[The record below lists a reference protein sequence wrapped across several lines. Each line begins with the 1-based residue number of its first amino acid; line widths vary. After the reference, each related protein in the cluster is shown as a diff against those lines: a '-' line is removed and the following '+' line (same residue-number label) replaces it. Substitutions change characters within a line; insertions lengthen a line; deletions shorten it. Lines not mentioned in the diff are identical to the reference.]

1 MNVASRR
8 YANAMVLR
16 VNGRLDQE
24 TCDAFR
30 GEITSYV
37 DRCVREGCVLILDL
51 GGLEYVSSAGLRS
64 LLIASRQM
72 KAAKGRILVSDM
84 QPMVAEIF
92 AISHFN
98 LMFDVVPTVRDA
110 LGKVSAEAVAA
121 FGQG

>member
-8 YANAMVLR
+8 YANAVVLR
-16 VNGRLDQE
+16 INGRLDQE
-24 TCDAFR
+24 TCEGFR
-30 GEITSYV
+30 DEITGYV
-37 DRCVREGCVLILDL
+37 ERCASEKDALILDL
-51 GGLEYVSSAGLRS
+51 AGLEYVSSAGLRS

-72 KAAKGRILVSDM
+72 KAAQGRILVADM

-92 AISHFN
+92 AISHFD

-110 LGKVSAEAVAA
+110 LGKVSAEAAAA

>member
-8 YANAMVLR
+8 YANAVVLR
-16 VNGRLDQE
+16 ITGRLDQE
-24 TCDAFR
+24 TCEGFR
-30 GEITSYV
+30 DEITGYV
-37 DRCVREGCVLILDL
+37 ERCASEKDALILDL
-51 GGLEYVSSAGLRS
+51 AGLEYVSSAGLRS

-72 KAAKGRILVSDM
+72 KAAKGRILVADM

-92 AISHFN
+92 AISHFD

>member
-8 YANAMVLR
+8 YANAVVLR
-16 VNGRLDQE
+16 ISGRLDQE
-24 TCDAFR
+24 TCEEFR
-30 GEITSYV
+30 DEITGCV
-37 DRCVREGCVLILDL
+37 DRCAREKNALILDFAP
-51 GGLEYVSSAGLRS
+51 LEYVSSAGLRC

-72 KAAKGRILVSDM
+72 KAAQGRILVAEM

-92 AISHFN
+92 AISHFD

-110 LGKVSAEAVAA
+110 LGKVSAEAAAA